1 MMKQR
6 VLAAMLGLCLALT
19 QMPCAA
25 LAAEPGELG
34 FAGEDEPIA
43 VQDIA
48 IERESADEELLD
60 DDEESIELLEEAE
73 VPEEVTAEPI
83 HEEQSEAADF
93 ADTATSISSAA
104 DFAAIKDNL
113 SGNFILTKDIDL
125 SSYTE
130 WTPIG
135 VSTSAPFS
143 GILNGNGHKVKL
155 GNVSGTSYDYFGLFG
170 CATNATIKNL
180 DVELKTTG
188 GKSVGVIAGYTKN
201 VTMEACSASGE
212 IVGSA
217 DTGGLIGYADNT
229 VVRNCYS
236 TATVT
241 NSSSSGDD
249 GLGGL
254 IGEMHGSNS
263 GITKVVSCYAL
274 GEIRKDAT
282 SSGKGGITGKRT
294 VSYYGKTIIQFSFY
308 GEIGASDETN
318 GFGVKN
324 SELKDPATFVGWD
337 FDNIWALDSAEN
349 NGYPYLKRTG
359 EYQTFELSGT
369 GAADNPYIITNEEE
383 LAAIARGEIGTDTF
397 SYNYKLANDITLTG
411 TFWTPIGGNEMP
423 ALTGTFDGAG
433 HKISNLKIGAVGYSD
448 QGFFGVFSGT
458 VKDLDIVDAQIKDG
472 NTTGILGGYLNGA
485 NVESC
490 SVNGSVIA
498 KGHVGGMIGYSENTT
513 VRNSYSTATVTSKSA
528 SGDYGAGGLIGTIH
542 GSNSGYSKIIM
553 SYASGAVSKTDAPN
567 NGVGGLVG
575 RRTTSYYGKNVILDS
590 YFSGKTG
597 QNDRNNGFSLKHADM
612 QKTSTFVY
620 WDFENIWQSNS
631 SVNNGLPTLRHTKD
645 YKPIKLEGQ
654 GTATSPFILHNEQEL
669 ASIARGEAGAN
680 NYTASYELA
689 NDITITSK
697 YWTPIG
703 GNGTDDFN
711 GNIDGKGHTIS
722 GLTVAFRGYANLG
735 LIGSGAGKISN
746 LIMKD
751 VNIKEA
757 TGAGAIY
764 GYSGSKT
771 VISYCVSYGSISGT
785 GDLGGLVGYAENTR
799 IHNSFSRMNIT
810 STSTSREDGVGGL
823 VGELHGAN
831 SDIAT
836 IKDSYAAGKLSKA
849 NTTDG
854 IGGLAGYRS
863 VSYYGRTIIYDS
875 FYDTTVTGV
884 GETVDGF
891 GIVSAEMKN
900 ADTYT
905 YWDYKNV
912 WSIDETT
919 NDGYPFLT
927 FKGEYEAVVP
937 EGSGVEL
944 DPYTI
949 TNEYELAA
957 LAKGE
962 LKLDGYYYLD
972 NDIIITSDY
981 WTPISCN
988 GEVAFSGVFDGDGH
1002 TISGLTETV
1011 LGYED
1016 EGLFA
1021 YVSGTIQNLRVS
1033 GSIKNAHAGGML
1045 CSVLNANA
1053 KVTNCVSLG
1062 EFASERTTGGLIA
1075 YAENATVQDCYSRVK
1090 VTNLA
1095 TNSNYYVGGLIG
1107 QIHGANSATVN
1118 VTNCYATG
1126 DVTKNSANLGGLIGG
1141 ATISYYGKYVV
1152 TSSYYDN
1159 KNDGSTDRGT
1169 YVSTEDM
1176 KKKSTYVD
1184 WDFSE
1189 TWSMAS
1195 TENDGYPQ
1203 LQLFAGK
1210 ELPTPSDTI
1219 DVKSVELNK
1228 ETLTLKIGDTE
1239 TLTATVLPTNATNK
1253 NVSWKSSNTSVATVD
1268 ANGKVT
1274 AVAAGTANI
1283 TVTTE
1288 DGNKTATCKV
1298 TVTASEIKP
1307 TAIALNQTTLSL
1319 KKGETETLTASFTP
1333 EDATDTDVTWSSDD
1347 TSVAT
1352 VNESGLVTAIA
1363 KGTATVTVTL
1373 VSDSKI
1379 KATCEVTVTEESTV
1393 VKTTAVTLNKKTLSL
1408 EKNAT
1413 ETLTV
1418 TFDPKDATDKVVEW
1432 SSSNTSV
1439 ATVDAN
1445 GKVTAVAKGT
1455 ATVTVTLKSD
1465 SSVKDT
1471 CQVTVSE
1478 SDIPGPGPG
1487 PEPEPEPIVENY
1499 NVKFYVDG
1507 FDELL
1512 KAATIEAGDT
1522 IVDVLPDTADVM
1534 ALIPDGATFLGWY
1547 IDGTS
1552 ILWDVTAPVNRHL
1565 DLEAR
1570 YIAADGGDSSSD
1582 PGSGRDPG
1590 LIIEDGEDPDI
1601 TATYFYDVYMVKG
1614 QSYTFPVKYGD
1625 LNPDSADASK
1635 KITWTTSDK
1644 TTIKITGNYKA
1655 KALLETDPEDNVY
1668 VSDNALLA
1676 DSEYVYAIH
1685 IVEPKLKDGTTE
1697 ALKTYSLIKGETVQ
1711 LTMDGFGEYEDYY
1724 DISWNTTNAEI
1735 ARADDGLITAAGAG
1749 TAKVSAFVNGKAYTC
1764 TVKVVNSKTPAKI
1777 TGKEAIK
1784 LAPLQSATLK
1794 FKISGFKASGLV
1806 WADEEGQTLPAYNK
1820 SGALV
1825 SGSDKVAYYQNDVV
1839 RITPA
1844 GKVTAVGVGSTTITA
1859 TSKNNIQAEVKITV
1873 PEPVAN
1879 VVYVNKGKSKNIK
1892 YYNVKN
1898 GTWNY
1903 GDSDSVNVIDLDRKK
1918 GKVTGVSA
1926 GKALV
1931 KCAVDP
1937 YNTGNNIEYSTI
1949 VFVDDPTIDVSAT
1962 GKWSAIK
1969 KSSATLTLNNGEKFV
1984 VKLNDTYQPA
1994 IFTSN
1999 KAAVAFVDE
2008 AGVVSARGTGTAT
2021 LTTRING
2028 MKFTIKVV
2036 VK

>member
-1 MMKQR
+1 
-6 VLAAMLGLCLALT
+6 MLGLCLALT

-104 DFAAIKDNL
+104 EFAAIKDNL
-113 SGNFILTKDIDL
+113 SGSFILTKDIDL
-125 SSYTE
+125 SSYSE

-135 VSTSAPFS
+135 VSESEAFT
-143 GILNGNGHKVKL
+143 GILDGNGHTVKL
-155 GNVSGTSYDYFGLFG
+155 GTVSGTSYDYFGLFG
-170 CATNATIKNL
+170 CAKNATIKNL
-180 DVELKTTG
+180 DVQITTTAG
-188 GKSVGVIAGYTKN
+188 MTVGAIAGYAYN
-201 VTMEACSASGE
+201 VTMESCSASGAV
-212 IVGSA
+212 VGSK
-217 DTGGLIGYADNT
+217 DTGGLIGYAENT
-229 VVRNCYS
+229 FVRNCYS

-249 GLGGL
+249 GAGGL

-263 GITKVVSCYAL
+263 GTTKVVSCYAL
-274 GEIRKDAT
+274 GEISKTAT
-282 SSGKGGITGKRT
+282 TDGIGGIAGRRT
-294 VSYYGKTIIQFSFY
+294 AYYYGNTVIQFSFY
-308 GEIGASDETN
+308 GEVGASDKKN

-324 SELKDPATFVGWD
+324 EHLQDPATFVGWD
-337 FDNIWALDSAEN
+337 FDHIWALDSTHD
-349 NGYPYLKRTG
+349 GYPYLKRTG
-359 EYQTFELSGT
+359 AYQTFELSGI
-369 GAADNPYIITNEEE
+369 GSVDNPYIITSEEE

-397 SYNYKLANDITLTG
+397 SYCYKLGNDITLTG
-411 TFWTPIGGNEMP
+411 TYWTPIGGNSMP

-433 HKISNLKIGAVGYSD
+433 HKISNLKIDAVGYSN
-448 QGFFGVFSGT
+448 QGLFGTFKGILKNLDVVNAKITDSAT
-458 VKDLDIVDAQIKDG
+458 V
-472 NTTGILGGYLNGA
+472 GILGGDFEGA
-485 NVESC
+485 TVEAC
-490 SVNGSVIA
+490 STEGSVI
-498 KGHVGGMIGYSENTT
+498 GTENVGGLIGYSENTT
-513 VRNSYSTATVTSKSA
+513 VRNCYSTATVTGNSNN
-528 SGDYGAGGLIGTIH
+528 GDYGIGGLVGRLH
-542 GSNSGYSKIIM
+542 GANSGYSKIIM
-553 SYASGAVSKTDAPN
+553 SYASGVVSKSESSSTSI
-567 NGVGGLVG
+567 GGLVG
-575 RRTTSYYGKNVILDS
+575 KRSNYYYGKNVILDS
-590 YFSGKTG
+590 YFSARTR
-597 QNDRNNGFSLKHADM
+597 QSDRNNGFSLSPKVM
-612 QKTSTFVY
+612 QKPETFVY
-620 WDFENIWQSNS
+620 WDFENIWQCNS
-631 SVNNGLPTLRHTKD
+631 TENGGLPTLRHTKD
-645 YKPIKLEGQ
+645 YQPVKLKGQ
-654 GTATSPFILHNEQEL
+654 GTATSPYIISNEQDL
-669 ASIARGEAGAN
+669 ASVARGETGAN
-680 NYTASYELA
+680 NYTAYYKLDK
-689 NDITITSK
+689 DITITSE

-703 GNGTDDFN
+703 GNGTDAFN
-711 GNIDGKGHTIS
+711 GNIDGQGHSIT
-722 GLTVAFRGYANLG
+722 GLTIIYRGYGSEG
-735 LIGSGAGKISN
+735 LIGEGSGNISN

-751 VNIKEA
+751 VLIKE
-757 TGAGAIY
+757 TTQAGAIY
-764 GYSGSKT
+764 GSSGSNT
-771 VISYCVSYGSISGT
+771 VISACESFGEISGT
-785 GDLGGLVGYAENTR
+785 GDMGGLVGHAENTK
-799 IHNSFSRMNIT
+799 ILNSFSRMDIT
-810 STSTSREDGVGGL
+810 SSSTATEDGVGGL

-831 SDIAT
+831 SQVAT
-836 IKDSYAAGKLSKA
+836 IKDSYAAGKLIKE
-849 NTTDG
+849 NTKNG

-863 VSYYGRTIIYDS
+863 TYYYGRTIIYDS

-884 GETVDGF
+884 KETVDGF
-891 GIVSAEMKN
+891 GITSDLIKDAS
-900 ADTYT
+900 TFT
-905 YWDYKNV
+905 YWDFKNV
-912 WSIDETT
+912 WAVDDEV
-919 NDGYPFLT
+919 NDGYPYLT
-927 FKGEYEAVVP
+927 FKGDYTPVVP

-944 DPYTI
+944 DPYYI

-962 LKLDGYYYLD
+962 LELNGYYLLD
-972 NDIIITSDY
+972 NDVIITSKY

-988 GEVAFSGVFDGDGH
+988 GEEAFSGVFDGDGH
-1002 TISGLTETV
+1002 TIAGLTINV

-1016 EGLFA
+1016 EGLFG
-1021 YVSGTIQNLRVS
+1021 YVSGTIKNLRVS
-1033 GSIKNAHAGGML
+1033 GTIKNAHAGGML
-1045 CSVLNANA
+1045 CSVLKENA
-1053 KVTNCVSLG
+1053 KVMNCATLG
-1062 EFASERTTGGLIA
+1062 AIASERTTGGLIC
-1075 YAENATVQDCYSRVK
+1075 YAENATIQDCYSRVT
-1090 VTNLA
+1090 VTNI
-1095 TNSNYYVGGLIG
+1095 TDSDSYSVGGLIG
-1107 QIHGANSATVN
+1107 QIHGANSQKCI

-1126 DVTKNSANLGGLIGG
+1126 DVTKNSANLGGLIGK
-1141 ATISYYGKYVV
+1141 ASTYYHGTYVV

-1159 KNDGSTDRGT
+1159 KNDGSTDKGT

-1184 WDFSE
+1184 WDFAK
-1189 TWSMAS
+1189 TWSIAS

-1203 LQLFAGK
+1203 LKSFEGQ
-1210 ELPTPSDTI
+1210 EIPTPSDTV
-1219 DVKSVELNK
+1219 DVRGVELNK
-1228 ETLTLKIGDTE
+1228 GTLTLKIGDSE
-1239 TLTATVLPTNATNK
+1239 TLSATVLPVSATNK

-1319 KKGETETLTASFTP
+1319 KKGETEALTASFTP

-1455 ATVTVTLKSD
+1455 ATVTVNLKSD

-1471 CQVTVSE
+1471 CQVTVTE

-1590 LIIEDGEDPDI
+1590 LILEDGEDPDI

-1625 LNPDSADASK
+1625 LNPESADASK